1 MKKIFIVMIVGVLL
15 YTGLHRSKP
24 TITPIA
30 PKHNNVVLYAT
41 SWCGYCKKTRAL
53 LTEQRV
59 QYTEYDV
66 EKSESARKQYEQLNI
81 QGVPVLDVRGLIVGG
96 YDEDEILDALKG
108 MKVI

>member
-1 MKKIFIVMIVGVLL
+1 MKKVFIVLVVGVLL
-15 YTGLHRSKP
+15 YSGLHKP
-24 TITPIA
+24 QSNIIPIV

-53 LTEQRV
+53 LTEQHV

-66 EKSESARKQYEQLNI
+66 EKSESARRQYEQLNI
-81 QGVPVLDVRGLIVGG
+81 RGVPVLDVRGLIVGG
-96 YDEDEILDALKG
+96 YDEDEILDARKG